1 MSKAIINM
9 SFGGFSVSHK
19 GVLWMAERGHQGATE
34 YIKGWSDQAE
44 DWWYGNLE
52 VPRHDPLL
60 VEMVETLGREANGNS
75 ARLGV
80 QEFKGDRYIIDEYD
94 GYETLRTPELMD
106 WENVND

>member
-1 MSKAIINM
+1 
-9 SFGGFSVSHK
+9 
-19 GVLWMAERGHQGATE
+19 
-34 YIKGWSDQAE
+34 
-44 DWWYGNLE
+44 
-52 VPRHDPLL
+52 
-60 VEMVETLGREANGNS
+60 MVETLGREANGNS